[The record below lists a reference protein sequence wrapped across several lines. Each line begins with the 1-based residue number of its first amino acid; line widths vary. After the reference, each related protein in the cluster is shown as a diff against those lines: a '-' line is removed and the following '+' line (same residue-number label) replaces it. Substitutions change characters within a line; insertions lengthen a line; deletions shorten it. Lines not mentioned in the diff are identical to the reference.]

1 MLLNMSKNKSL
12 TDIISE
18 TNEKICYRLDTTNEL
33 LTKILAQLMKNQEQE
48 SKEKEPQNVHENEP
62 EKIDIGKKIRTIRL
76 NKGLMSV
83 WLARK
88 IGKCD
93 SYIAT
98 IETGKARPSKSAI
111 EKLEKALGTKL
122 GEG

>member
-48 SKEKEPQNVHENEP
+48 SKEPKKEP

-76 NKGLMSV
+76 NKGLKSG
-83 WLARK
+83 WLSRR
-88 IGKCD
+88 IGECE
-93 SYIAT
+93 SYLSC
-98 IETGKARPSKSAI
+98 IEGGHRPPSKSAI
-111 EKLEKALGTKL
+111 EKLEKVLGTKL
-122 GEG
+122 SEV